1 MGMNLLTAREVQD
14 LLDVDRSTVY
24 RMADDGRLPAVK
36 IGRQWRFPASEI
48 ERLVHPTRPTEVPA
62 TMPLEEWT
70 GEGPAPSVDQEN
82 AQTIVDLAA
91 SALGVMMVVTDL
103 HGLPLTEVANPNPW
117 FAEHAS
123 QPEVFTRCTAEWR
136 RMADDP
142 DFSPRFQEGAFGF
155 ECARTFVRSGRHLVA
170 MLLAGGVAPEQGPD
184 LGFHRLE
191 PGERREV
198 LERLPSVGALLS
210 RCAVITN
217 ERWPVNGHPDKRS
230 DR

>member
-1 MGMNLLTAREVQD
+1 MGSNLLTAREVQE

-36 IGRQWRFPASEI
+36 VGRQWRFPADEI
-48 ERLVHPTRPTEVPA
+48 DRLVHPTREGIPGRMVPFPDREQA
-62 TMPLEEWT
+62 PST
-70 GEGPAPSVDQEN
+70 PSVDREN
-82 AQTIVDLAA
+82 AQMIIDLAA

-103 HGLPLTEVANPNPW
+103 HGLPLTEVANPNRW
-117 FAEHAS
+117 FAERAS
-123 QPEVFTRCTAEWR
+123 EPDVFTRCTTEWR

-142 DFSPRFQEGAFGF
+142 DFTPRFQEGAFGF
-155 ECARTFVRSGRHLVA
+155 ECARTFVRSGTHLVA
-170 MLLAGGVAPEQGPD
+170 MLLAGGVAPEHGTD

-191 PGERREV
+191 PSQRLEV

-210 RCAVITN
+210 RCAVTRH
-217 ERWPVNGHPDKRS
+217 ESRPVNGRPEPRS